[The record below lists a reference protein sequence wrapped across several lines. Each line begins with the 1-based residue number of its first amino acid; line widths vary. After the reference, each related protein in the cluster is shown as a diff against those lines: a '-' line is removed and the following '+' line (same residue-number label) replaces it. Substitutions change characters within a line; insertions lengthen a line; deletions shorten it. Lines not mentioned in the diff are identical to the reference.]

1 MLEKLFDNSL
11 INDILEALSNNGEYS
26 FDQNGLKINAS
37 KKDGNLHFSCSYTE
51 DNSEQAKKNCAENR
65 ERFYNYCQS
74 IDSDLFVETCESL
87 NLPEVTA
94 MVESDDRMD
103 EGISVF
109 MNALKEVAKQKVIE
123 CSNEIILLEEKIKDL
138 EDRKNVYSKY
148 TV

>member
-1 MLEKLFDNSL
+1 MIENLINNDL
-11 INDILEALSNNGEYS
+11 INDILTAISENKEYS
-26 FDQNGLKINAS
+26 FDQDGLKINAS
-37 KKDGNLHFSCSYTE
+37 NKDGHLHFSCSYTE
-51 DNSEQAKKNCAENR
+51 NKSNEIKKNCQENR
-65 ERFYNYCQS
+65 DKFYEYCQS

-87 NLPEVTA
+87 NLQEITA

-123 CSNEIILLEEKIKDL
+123 CGNEIILLEEKIKDL
-138 EDRKNVYSKY
+138 EDKKNVYSKY

>member
-1 MLEKLFDNSL
+1 ME
-11 INDILEALSNNGEYS
+11 
-26 FDQNGLKINAS
+26 
-37 KKDGNLHFSCSYTE
+37 
-51 DNSEQAKKNCAENR
+51 NCAENR

-87 NLPEVTA
+87 NLPEITV

-123 CSNEIILLEEKIKDL
+123 CGNEIILLEEKIKNL
-138 EDRKNVYSKY
+138 EDKKNVYSKY
-148 TV
+148 TI

>member
-1 MLEKLFDNSL
+1 MKNLIDESM
-11 INDILEALSNNGEYS
+11 INDILKVLSNNGEYS
-26 FDQNGLKINAS
+26 YDQDGLKINAS
-37 KKDGNLHFSCSYTE
+37 NKDGNLNFSCSYTE
-51 DNSEQAKKNCAENR
+51 DNSEQVKKNCSENR

-87 NLPEVTA
+87 NLPEITA
-94 MVESDDRMD
+94 MVESDDRMA

-123 CSNEIILLEEKIKDL
+123 CSNEIILLEEKIKNL
-138 EDRKNVYSKY
+138 EDKKNVYSKY